1 MTLTMGYQA
10 LLFCPD
16 EKTAR
21 TVTQVLTDLDF
32 AVVPCTEPFA
42 AVKKLMGEHFD
53 AVVVD
58 CDNEQNATLLFKSAR
73 NAPNNQTALAVA
85 VVEGQ
90 VGVAKAFRIGA
101 NLVLTKPINVEQAKG
116 TLRVARGLLRK
127 GEAAKPGIAA
137 PSAAVKPA
145 NPAPST
151 QEPTTAAAASWP
163 SSPAAPAVTLGTPA
177 QSPTPRPKVAAAMS
191 AAVGSGAE
199 SIDTERAEAA
209 SLAAAKSAAKAAA
222 TNVVPVVPSTAQAES
237 GTDKT
242 GIDKTKTD
250 KIERAGSAI
259 AHQPE
264 VAMPAPSVAPP
275 LKSSGGFGYGSAS
288 APAPAREVKPSAPVE
303 EKGSSVAEP
312 QHPIEKA
319 APVET
324 SANAPTLTF
333 GGTLGT
339 DAEPVT
345 SGGNKKTLLAVIIV
359 LLIVATAYLAWTQL
373 GGKMPGVSSVAPQP
387 LTSPA
392 GAPRPA
398 PSTALTAKP
407 VSPLPATPA
416 PDSAVPA
423 SAATTQPTSTGE
435 KSLTT
440 KTVSTESTEDTASRS
455 DKTGAS
461 SDSSKPSA
469 STVTPSKVST
479 AKSAAPPV
487 IKKTAATPAATS
499 SDAPA
504 PSLAGIGADNG
515 ATLPSLVATGTTP
528 TPVLQTMNISQ
539 GLTQGLILKKTQPT
553 YPSIAL
559 QMRIEGPVDLLAT
572 ISKTGN
578 ITAVKILHG
587 DPQLARAALEAV
599 KQWKY
604 KPYLLNGEP
613 VEIQT
618 QITVNFKLP
627 R

>member
-73 NAPNNQTALAVA
+73 NAPNNQTSLAVA

-90 VGVAKAFRIGA
+90 AGVAKAFRIGA

-127 GEAAKPGIAA
+127 GEAAKPGAAAA
-137 PSAAVKPA
+137 PVAVKPA
-145 NPAPST
+145 SPAPLA
-151 QEPTTAAAASWP
+151 QKPMTAAAASWP
-163 SSPAAPAVTLGTPA
+163 SSPAQAVAPSAPV
-177 QSPTPRPKVAAAMS
+177 QSPALRPQAAAAMP

-199 SIDTERAEAA
+199 LIDTERSEAA
-209 SLAAAKSAAKAAA
+209 SLAAAKSAAKASTPNISSA
-222 TNVVPVVPSTAQAES
+222 PPSVLDAES
-237 GTDKT
+237 GTGKT
-242 GIDKTKTD
+242 GIDKPKTD
-250 KIERAGSAI
+250 KIKTGSAS
-259 AHQPE
+259 ANQTA
-264 VAMPAPSVAPP
+264 VTPP
-275 LKSSGGFGYGSAS
+275 PIVTLTTKSSGGSGFGSAS
-288 APAPAREVKPSAPVE
+288 APAPAREVKPSTPVE
-303 EKGSSVAEP
+303 EKPSAVAEP
-312 QHPIEKA
+312 PTQIEEA
-319 APVET
+319 APVES
-324 SANAPTLTF
+324 SANAPTLSF
-333 GGTLGT
+333 GGTVGA
-339 DAEPVT
+339 DAQPVA
-345 SGGNKKTLLAVIIV
+345 SGDSKKTLLAVIIV
-359 LLIVATAYLAWTQL
+359 LLIVAGAYVAWTQM
-373 GGKMPGVSSVAPQP
+373 GGKMPWISGVAPQP
-387 LTSPA
+387 VTVA
-392 GAPRPA
+392 AVAPRPA

-407 VSPLPATPA
+407 VSPLSAA
-416 PDSAVPA
+416 PDSTVPV
-423 SAATTQPTSTGE
+423 SAATTHPASAENSPTPKTASTP
-435 KSLTT
+435 
-440 KTVSTESTEDTASRS
+440 STEDTGSRS
-455 DKTGAS
+455 GKPEAS
-461 SDSSKPSA
+461 PDSFKPST
-469 STVTPSKVST
+469 STVTPIKVPT
-479 AKSAAPPV
+479 PKAAAPPV

-504 PSLAGIGADNG
+504 PSLAGISADNG
-515 ATLPSLVATGTTP
+515 GTLPNLMGSGTTP
-528 TPVLQTMNISQ
+528 TPVLQTTNVSQ
-539 GLTQGLILKKTQPT
+539 GLSQGLILKKTQPT

-604 KPYLLNGEP
+604 KPYLLDGQP

>member
-21 TVTQVLTDLDF
+21 TVTQVLADLDF

-127 GEAAKPGIAA
+127 GEAAKPGVAA
-137 PSAAVKPA
+137 GPPAVKPA
-145 NPAPST
+145 NPTPPA
-151 QEPTTAAAASWP
+151 QKPTTAPATSWP
-163 SSPAAPAVTLGTPA
+163 SSPAQAVTPSVPV
-177 QSPTPRPKVAAAMS
+177 QSPTARPKSAAAMS
-191 AAVGSGAE
+191 AAVGGGAE
-199 SIDTERAEAA
+199 LMDTERAEAA
-209 SLAAAKSAAKAAA
+209 SLVAAKSAAKA
-222 TNVVPVVPSTAQAES
+222 STPNISSAPPLVLDAES

-250 KIERAGSAI
+250 KIKTGSASASQTAVTPPPI
-259 AHQPE
+259 VVQP
-264 VAMPAPSVAPP
+264 V
-275 LKSSGGFGYGSAS
+275 KSSGGSGFGSAS

-303 EKGSSVAEP
+303 EKTSSVAEP
-312 QHPIEKA
+312 QTPIEV
-319 APVET
+319 APPES

-333 GGTLGT
+333 GGTVGA
-339 DAEPVT
+339 DAQPVA
-345 SGGNKKTLLAVIIV
+345 SGDSKKTLLAVIIV
-359 LLIVATAYLAWTQL
+359 LLIVAGAYVAWTQM
-373 GGKMPGVSSVAPQP
+373 GGKMPWISGVAPQP
-387 LTSPA
+387 VTVA
-392 GAPRPA
+392 AVAPRPA
-398 PSTALTAKP
+398 PSTALTAKT
-407 VSPLPATPA
+407 VSPLSAA
-416 PDSAVPA
+416 PDSTVPA
-423 SAATTQPTSTGE
+423 SAATTHPASAENSPTPKTASTP
-435 KSLTT
+435 
-440 KTVSTESTEDTASRS
+440 STEDTGSRS
-455 DKTGAS
+455 GKTEAS

-469 STVTPSKVST
+469 STMTPAKAPAAKAVT
-479 AKSAAPPV
+479 PPV
-487 IKKTAATPAATS
+487 IKKTAAPPAATS

-515 ATLPSLVATGTTP
+515 ATLPNLMGSGTTP
-528 TPVLQTMNISQ
+528 TPVLQTMNVSQ
-539 GLTQGLILKKTQPT
+539 GLSQGLILKKTQPT

-559 QMRIEGPVDLLAT
+559 QMRIEGPVDLMAT

-604 KPYLLNGEP
+604 KPYLLDGQP

>member
-1 MTLTMGYQA
+1 MTVIMGYQA

-127 GEAAKPGIAA
+127 GEAAKPAAA
-137 PSAAVKPA
+137 PAAVKPA
-145 NPAPST
+145 NPVSAT
-151 QEPTTAAAASWP
+151 QKPAAATSWP
-163 SSPAAPAVTLGTPA
+163 SSPAAAVAPSA
-177 QSPTPRPKVAAAMS
+177 PIQSPTPRPKAAAAMS

-199 SIDTERAEAA
+199 LMDTERAEAA
-209 SLAAAKSAAKAAA
+209 SLVAAKSAAKASTPNISSAL
-222 TNVVPVVPSTAQAES
+222 PSVLDAES

-250 KIERAGSAI
+250 KIKTGSAS
-259 AHQPE
+259 ASQTA
-264 VAMPAPSVAPP
+264 VTPP
-275 LKSSGGFGYGSAS
+275 PTMTLTTKSSGGSGFGSAS
-288 APAPAREVKPSAPVE
+288 APAPAREVKPSAPAE
-303 EKGSSVAEP
+303 EKASSVAEP
-312 QHPIEKA
+312 QTPIEV
-319 APVET
+319 APPES

-333 GGTLGT
+333 GGTVGA
-339 DAEPVT
+339 DAQPVA
-345 SGGNKKTLLAVIIV
+345 SGDSKKTLLAVIIV
-359 LLIVATAYLAWTQL
+359 LLIVAGAYVAWTQM
-373 GGKMPGVSSVAPQP
+373 GGKMPWISGVAPQP
-387 LTSPA
+387 VTVA
-392 GAPRPA
+392 AVVPRPA
-398 PSTALTAKP
+398 PSIALTAKP
-407 VSPLPATPA
+407 AVPLPAAPA
-416 PDSAVPA
+416 PDSTVPA
-423 SAATTQPTSTGE
+423 SAATTHPASAENSPTPKTASTP
-435 KSLTT
+435 
-440 KTVSTESTEDTASRS
+440 STEDTGSRS
-455 DKTGAS
+455 GKTEAS

-469 STVTPSKVST
+469 STVTPTKAPA
-479 AKSAAPPV
+479 AKAVALPV

-504 PSLAGIGADNG
+504 PSLAGISADNG
-515 ATLPSLVATGTTP
+515 GTLPNLMGGGTTP

-559 QMRIEGPVDLLAT
+559 QMRIEGSVDLLAT
-572 ISKTGN
+572 ISKTGS

>member
-1 MTLTMGYQA
+1 MTVTMGYQA

-90 VGVAKAFRIGA
+90 AGVAKAFRIGA

-127 GEAAKPGIAA
+127 GEAAKPGAAA
-137 PSAAVKPA
+137 PPAAVKPA
-145 NPAPST
+145 SPAPLA
-151 QEPTTAAAASWP
+151 QKPTTAALTSWP
-163 SSPAAPAVTLGTPA
+163 SSPASSVTPSAPI
-177 QSPTPRPKVAAAMS
+177 QSPTTRPKAAAAMS

-199 SIDTERAEAA
+199 LIDRERAEAA
-209 SLAAAKSAAKAAA
+209 SLAAAKSAAKASTQNISSA
-222 TNVVPVVPSTAQAES
+222 TPLVADAES
-237 GTDKT
+237 GTNRT
-242 GIDKTKTD
+242 GIDKTTKTD
-250 KIERAGSAI
+250 KIAKTESASTS
-259 AHQPE
+259 QTTVTSP
-264 VAMPAPSVAPP
+264 PSVAQPT
-275 LKSSGGFGYGSAS
+275 KSSGSGFGSAS
-288 APAPAREVKPSAPVE
+288 APAPAREVKPSPVVE
-303 EKGSSVAEP
+303 GKASAVAEP
-312 QHPIEKA
+312 QTQIEEV
-319 APVET
+319 APTES

-333 GGTLGT
+333 GGTVGA
-339 DAEPVT
+339 DAQPVA
-345 SGGNKKTLLAVIIV
+345 SGDSKKTLLAVIIV
-359 LLIVATAYLAWTQL
+359 LLIVAAAYVAWTQM
-373 GGKMPGVSSVAPQP
+373 GGKMPWISGVAPQP
-387 LTSPA
+387 VTAPA
-392 GAPRPA
+392 VAPRPA
-398 PSTALTAKP
+398 PSAALTAKP
-407 VSPLPATPA
+407 VSPLPAAPA
-416 PDSAVPA
+416 PDSTIPA
-423 SAATTQPTSTGE
+423 PAATPQPTSARGNSST
-435 KSLTT
+435 S
-440 KTVSTESTEDTASRS
+440 KTASIPSTEDTESRS
-455 DKTGAS
+455 GKTGAS

-469 STVTPSKVST
+469 STVTPTKAPA
-479 AKSAAPPV
+479 AKAVTPPV

-504 PSLAGIGADNG
+504 PSLAGISADNG
-515 ATLPSLVATGTTP
+515 GTLPNLMGSGTTP
-528 TPVLQTMNISQ
+528 TPVLQTMNVSQ
-539 GLTQGLILKKTQPT
+539 GLSQGLILKKTQPT

-572 ISKTGN
+572 ISKMGN

-604 KPYLLNGEP
+604 KPYLLDGQP